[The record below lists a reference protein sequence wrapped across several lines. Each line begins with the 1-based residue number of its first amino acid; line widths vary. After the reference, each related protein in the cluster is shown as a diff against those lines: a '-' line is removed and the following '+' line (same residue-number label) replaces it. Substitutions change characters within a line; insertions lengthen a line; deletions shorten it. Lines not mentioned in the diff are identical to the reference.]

1 MVTRLE
7 GALPLPT
14 AHACV
19 SRISVINK
27 CLVIF
32 NKIMKAF
39 SDLYCPLNDQ
49 KKKKKKSRSH
59 LFGAYSNKH

>member
-27 CLVIF
+27 CLIIF

-49 KKKKKKSRSH
+49 KKKKSQD
-59 LFGAYSNKH
+59 LIYLELTATNIE

>member
-27 CLVIF
+27 CLIIF

-39 SDLYCPLNDQ
+39 SDFYCPLNDQ
-49 KKKKKKSRSH
+49 KRKKSRSH